1 MSWPAV
7 PASRTRS
14 ELFDELVLDALE
26 RVERRVPGGLAD
38 VELAVELVPPSG
50 PAPWEPAAV
59 PLSRLF
65 PAEPGLP
72 ARVVLYRRPIETR
85 ASEPRELPG
94 LVKDIVVEQLAGALG
109 VEPATLDPDYRL
121 DDD

>member
-1 MSWPAV
+1 MSWPLV
-7 PASRTRS
+7 PGAKTRS

-26 RVERRVPGGLAD
+26 RIERRLPGGLST
-38 VELAVELVPPSG
+38 VELAVELVPPSD
-50 PAPWEPAAV
+50 PAPWEPAQV

-85 ASEPRELPG
+85 AGDPRDLPG
-94 LVKDIVVEQLAGALG
+94 LINDIVVEQLAGALG
-109 VEPATLDPDYRL
+109 VEPGTLDPEYRV